1 MFARDPA
8 MKAFIDTWLSAAFAS
23 GQWQRA
29 LDRAMSAHNPP

>member
-8 MKAFIDTWLSAAFAS
+8 MKAYIDAWLNAAFAS

-29 LDRAMSAHNPP
+29 LDRAMSVHHAR

>member
-8 MKAFIDTWLSAAFAS
+8 MKAYIDAWLAAAFVS

-29 LDRAMSAHNPP
+29 LDRAMAPHGAP